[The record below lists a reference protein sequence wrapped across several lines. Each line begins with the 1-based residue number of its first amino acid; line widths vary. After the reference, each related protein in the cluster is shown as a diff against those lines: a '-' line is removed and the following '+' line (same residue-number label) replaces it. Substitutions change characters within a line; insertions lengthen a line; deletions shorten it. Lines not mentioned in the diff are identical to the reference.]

1 MSLTRLCHHPL
12 VAVDD
17 TATLADAARLMRTQ
31 HVGALVVVNRQD
43 GPHPHVLG
51 MLTDRDLAV
60 EVLARELPIDQLHV
74 GALVG
79 GEPVVVPA
87 RSSLGEAAHA
97 MREAGVRRLLVVNEE
112 HALVGLIS
120 ADDLLEAM
128 AGELTELAQALRSG
142 LLRETQERGALTAPP
157 TPSAASHQGP
167 AAPAP
172 QPAVAA
178 TPRRVVFK
186 PWGTPGMPAAER

>member
-1 MSLTRLCHHPL
+1 MSLTRLCRHPL

-31 HVGALVVVNRQD
+31 HVGALVVVNRQE
-43 GPHPHVLG
+43 GAHPHVLG
-51 MLTDRDLAV
+51 LVTDRDLAV
-60 EVLARELPIDQLHV
+60 EVLARDLPPGQLHV

-79 GEPVVVPA
+79 GAPVVVPA
-87 RSSLGEAAHA
+87 QASLGEAAHA

-112 HALVGLIS
+112 HALVGLVS

-142 LLRETQERGALTAPP
+142 LLRETQERGPLTAAAP
-157 TPSAASHQGP
+157 PSAPASQAA
-167 AAPAP
+167 AAPSP
-172 QPAVAA
+172 SPTTGAA
-178 TPRRVVFK
+178 PRRVVFK
-186 PWGTPGMPAAER
+186 PWGTPGMPAPEL

>member
-31 HVGALVVVNRQD
+31 HVGALVVVNRQG

-51 MLTDRDLAV
+51 VVTDRDLAV
-60 EVLARELPIDQLHV
+60 EVLARELPVAQLHV

-79 GEPVVVPA
+79 SDPVVVPA
-87 RSSLGEAAHA
+87 RASLGEAAHA

-112 HALVGLIS
+112 HALVGLVS

-142 LLRETQERGALTAPP
+142 MLRETQERGALTTPEPP
-157 TPSAASHQGP
+157 RATVAGPSP
-167 AAPAP
+167 AAPA
-172 QPAVAA
+172 QPSAAAV
-178 TPRRVVFK
+178 PRRVVFK
-186 PWGTPGMPAAER
+186 AWGTPGMPAPEH

>member
-1 MSLTRLCHHPL
+1 MSLTRLCRHPL

-31 HVGALVVVNRQD
+31 HVGALVVVNRQE

-51 MLTDRDLAV
+51 LVTDRDLAV
-60 EVLARELPIDQLHV
+60 EVLARDLPAGQLHV

-79 GEPVVVPA
+79 GTPVVVPA
-87 RSSLGEAAHA
+87 QASLGEAAHA

-112 HALVGLIS
+112 HALVGLVS

-142 LLRETQERGALTAPP
+142 LLRETQERGPLTAAAV
-157 TPSAASHQGP
+157 PSAPASQAAAVPSPGP
-167 AAPAP
+167 TGSAA
-172 QPAVAA
+172 
-178 TPRRVVFK
+178 PRRVVFK
-186 PWGTPGMPAAER
+186 PWGTPGMPAPEL